1 MNLKK
6 TILRRSTQGVEDRPD
21 FGLIYRQYYKRI
33 YNYVYGQF
41 LHRETAEDLTDDVFL
56 NALEHYGGYDPARGS
71 ILTWLSA
78 IAHNVVVNHRASAHT
93 RREISV
99 WVLPERPYSESG
111 LQEREEG
118 TLNNPVNQRAY
129 QILKKLTSEEREFL
143 SLRYGLE
150 LTNGEI
156 AQLTGSNATAVSQ
169 KYHRLLA
176 KCRRIDMECGEG
188 PE

>member
-1 MNLKK
+1 MK
-6 TILRRSTQGVEDRPD
+6 TKIPRRSTRGAEERPD
-21 FGLIYRQYYKRI
+21 FGLVYRQYYKRI

-56 NALEHYGGYDPARGS
+56 TALEHYGGYDPARGS
-71 ILTWLSA
+71 IYTWLSA

-99 WVLPERPYSESG
+99 CVIPERPDPEAG
-111 LQEREEG
+111 VQEREER
-118 TLNNPVNQRAY
+118 TLTNPVNQRVY
-129 QILKKLTSEEREFL
+129 RILKKLTGEEREFL
-143 SLRYGLE
+143 SFRYGLE

-169 KYHRLLA
+169 RYHRLLE
-176 KCRRIDMECGEG
+176 KCRRIDREYGKG

>member
-1 MNLKK
+1 MK
-6 TILRRSTQGVEDRPD
+6 TKIPGRFTRGVEEKPD

-56 NALEHYGGYDPARGS
+56 AALEHYGGYDPARGS
-71 ILTWLSA
+71 VHTWLSA
-78 IAHNVVVNHRASAHT
+78 IAHNRVVNYRASAHT

-99 WVLPERPYSESG
+99 WVIPARPATDSG
-111 LQEREEG
+111 WQEHEEG
-118 TLNNPVNQRAY
+118 TLEDPVNRRAY
-129 QILKKLTSEEREFL
+129 RILKKLTNEEREFL

-156 AQLTGSNATAVSQ
+156 AQLTGSNAAAVSQ
-169 KYHRLLA
+169 KYHRLLV
-176 KCRRIDMECGEG
+176 KCRQIDKEYGEG
-188 PE
+188 TE